1 MDAAG
6 GGFCYAWCMR
16 VLLNS
21 IGTAGDIHPFIAL
34 GLALKARGHEVLM
47 VANPYFAAR
56 INGAGVG
63 FWPMGKEGEYLA
75 FVRNADLVNVRRSVN
90 LVIDKLI
97 VPSFDACTDAID
109 NAWRAFRPDV
119 VVAHHISF
127 GAQAASQKIGLPLV
141 QCVLS
146 PMFWLSR
153 YEPVLLPQMPLRD
166 PPKIVDRLVRSLLR
180 PVGRLKVDRKINKL
194 RRAMGL
200 GALRDVAVLGAR
212 GGDGLLDGER
222 LKDGDEG
229 TPVLGLWSEHFRGV
243 MKDDPRTGQ
252 ICGFC
257 AWDRP
262 VLTTARQQQ
271 LKELCDWME
280 NGPAPVL
287 VTLGSSV
294 SHHGK
299 KVYAAATAA
308 CRNLDRRVVLLTG
321 PDQEAIND
329 DKVRSIEYAPY
340 SVVMP
345 RAQAVVH
352 HAGIGTTAAAMR
364 AGRPS
369 LILPHANDEFDNAER
384 ARRLGVAVTGSARK
398 ARPGVLSTLLERV
411 LEERDMATR
420 AKALGEKLSAENG
433 AAKAAVKIEG
443 AMR

>member
-1 MDAAG
+1 
-6 GGFCYAWCMR
+6 MR

-34 GLALKARGHEVLM
+34 GLALKARGHEVVL

-75 FVRNADLVNVRRSVN
+75 FVRSADLVNSRRSVN
-90 LVIDKLI
+90 LVVDKLI
-97 VPSFDACTDAID
+97 VPSFGACTEAID

-127 GAQAASQKIGLPLV
+127 GAQAACDKLGLPLV

-153 YEPVLLPQMPLRD
+153 KEPVVLPNWPMRD
-166 PPKIVDRLVRSLLR
+166 PPKIVDNLLRSFMR
-180 PVGRLKVDRKINKL
+180 PVGRMKIDRKINKL
-194 RRAMGL
+194 RKGMGL
-200 GALRDVAVLGAR
+200 KPLKDIAVRGAR
-212 GGDGLLDGER
+212 GGDGILDNER
-222 LKDGDEG
+222 LKSPDDG
-229 TPVLGLWSEHFRGV
+229 TPVLGLWSEHFRGPLP
-243 MKDDPRTGQ
+243 DDPKTGQ
-252 ICGFC
+252 ICGF
-257 AWDRP
+257 AVWDRP
-262 VLTTARQQQ
+262 VLTTTRQQQ

-280 NGPAPVL
+280 KGAAPVL

-294 SHHGK
+294 SHHGGR
-299 KVYAAATAA
+299 VYKAVTAA
-308 CRNLDRRVVLLTG
+308 CRNLDRRVVILTG
-321 PDQEAIND
+321 PDHEGIND
-329 DKVRSIEYAPY
+329 EHVRSIDYAPY
-340 SVVMP
+340 SMVMP
-345 RAQAVVH
+345 RAQAIVH

-369 LILPHANDEFDNAER
+369 LIIPHANDEFDNAER
-384 ARRLGVAVTGSARK
+384 ARRLGVAVTSSVSK
-398 ARPGVLSTLLERV
+398 TRPGVLSTLLERI

-433 AAKAAVKIEG
+433 AAKAAVKIETL
-443 AMR
+443 AK